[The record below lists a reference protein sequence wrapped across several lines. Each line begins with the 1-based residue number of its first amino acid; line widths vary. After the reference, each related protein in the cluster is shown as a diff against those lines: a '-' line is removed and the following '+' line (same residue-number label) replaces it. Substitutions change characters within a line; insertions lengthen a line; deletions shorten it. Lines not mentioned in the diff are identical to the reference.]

1 MSLKFY
7 LVLLYVVAVWCLS
20 DVEINKMTEEL
31 DKGRLFYRDIYILIK
46 MNPFTYIHKFYGT
59 PMQVIFHRFICV

>member
-31 DKGRLFYRDIYILIK
+31 DKGRLFYRHLYF
-46 MNPFTYIHKFYGT
+46 N
-59 PMQVIFHRFICV
+59 